1 MAASSVSSF
10 YRLLPRGFFVVC
22 FVFALESLLKGTP
35 GEDASWHESIQN
47 VQIFPCFIWLFCQV
61 YLDRKHIFVSN
72 FSFLGHSHVGSLS
85 NNIKERT
92 SLACDVVY
100 SAATHAR
107 HVHDATDL
115 IKMAVSTAMFS

>member
-10 YRLLPRGFFVVC
+10 YRLLPRVFVVVVC
-22 FVFALESLLKGTP
+22 FVFAAVSLLKGTP

-47 VQIFPCFIWLFCQV
+47 VQIFPCFIWLFHQIF
-61 YLDRKHIFVSN
+61 LDKKHIFVSN

-92 SLACDVVY
+92 SLSCDLMY
-100 SAATHAR
+100 SAMHAR
-107 HVHDATDL
+107 LVHVTDL
-115 IKMAVSTAMFS
+115 IKKAVHTAMFS